1 MLTIGLTGGVGCGK
15 STVADL
21 FKRHGAAVIDADV
34 IARDLV
40 ARDSPVLRDIV
51 TAFGDEVLSP
61 SGDLDRRKLRRIV
74 FARPDARARLQNI
87 LHPLVRTEIIARVK
101 DLSAPYCLTV
111 IPLLVESGM
120 RDLVDR
126 VLVID
131 CEETQQI
138 ARVSVR
144 DQCTAD
150 EVQAIIATQASRE
163 SRLKAADDVIL
174 NIGNIDDLTHEVA
187 RLHRR
192 YLALAGLSERRA

>member
-51 TAFGDEVLSP
+51 SAFGDEVLSP

-74 FARPDARARLQNI
+74 FAQ
-87 LHPLVRTEIIARVK
+87 RVK

-131 CEETQQI
+131 CQEAQQI

-163 SRLKAADDVIL
+163 SRLEAADDVIL
-174 NIGNIDDLTHEVA
+174 NTGNIDDLTHEVA

-192 YLALAGLSERRA
+192 YLTLAGLSEMRA